1 MFPSEIPSMTT
12 DALGSE
18 ICSLGAHIAAAT
30 CRWLLLIGEFDRRS
44 GAGDWECR
52 STAHWLN
59 WRCGVSLHTAR
70 EYVRVALR
78 LTELPLVTEAFGRG
92 ELSYAKVRAV
102 TRIATP
108 ANEGDLV
115 ELARAGTASHVDKV
129 TRAFRRS
136 VALNDESTEA
146 RHEGRY
152 ARWFHDDDG
161 SIVMQVRLAPEDAE
175 VVRAALVAAAENV
188 PAGTFSAEQRRA
200 DALVAMAKTVL
211 AAEGDRVPARPEV
224 MVHVDAAVLAHDDP
238 AGRCELEAGCALAP
252 ETARRLACDAAIIP
266 LLEHDGEPLS
276 IGRKTQ
282 SIPPAIRR

>member
-30 CRWLLLIGEFDRRS
+30 CRWLLLIAEFDRRS

-59 WRCGVSLHTAR
+59 WRCGVSLH
-70 EYVRVALR
+70 
-78 LTELPLVTEAFGRG
+78 
-92 ELSYAKVRAV
+92 
-102 TRIATP
+102 
-108 ANEGDLV
+108 
-115 ELARAGTASHVDKV
+115 TASHVDKV

-152 ARWFHDDDG
+152 ARWCHDDDG

-175 VVRAALVAAAENV
+175 V
-188 PAGTFSAEQRRA
+188 
-200 DALVAMAKTVL
+200 
-211 AAEGDRVPARPEV
+211 
-224 MVHVDAAVLAHDDP
+224 
-238 AGRCELEAGCALAP
+238 
-252 ETARRLACDAAIIP
+252 
-266 LLEHDGEPLS
+266 
-276 IGRKTQ
+276 
-282 SIPPAIRR
+282 

>member
-1 MFPSEIPSMTT
+1 MFPSEIPSMST

-59 WRCGVSLHTAR
+59 WRCGVSMNTAR
-70 EYVRVALR
+70 EYVRVGVALG
-78 LTELPLVTEAFGRG
+78 ELPTVAAAFGRG
-92 ELSYAKVRAV
+92 ELSYSKVRAI
-102 TRIATP
+102 TRIARHD
-108 ANEGDLV
+108 NEADLV
-115 ELARAGTASHVDKV
+115 ELGRAGTASHLDKV
-129 TRAFRRS
+129 VRAYRRS
-136 VALNDESTEA
+136 VALNDESAEA

-161 SIVMQVRLAPEDAE
+161 SLVMQVRLAPEDGAI
-175 VVRAALVAAAENV
+175 VRSALAAAAENT
-188 PAGTFSAEQRRA
+188 PAGGSEVEQRRA

-224 MVHVDAAVLAHDDP
+224 MVHVDAGVLAHDDP
-238 AGRCELEAGCALAP
+238 AGRCELEDGCVLAP
-252 ETARRLACDAAIIP
+252 ETARR
-266 LLEHDGEPLS
+266 
-276 IGRKTQ
+276 
-282 SIPPAIRR
+282 